1 MGSGI
6 KPGESSCHGLYL
18 QLLILQELLVYCC
31 DFQLTTSGWLNMLG
45 YFYYLIRIEVY
56 IEVLEKR
63 QGLKVACL
71 EGIAYRQGWIDSD
84 TLRENAQPMLKND
97 YGKYL
102 LSILE
107 EKNQTLKKNLEY

>member
-1 MGSGI
+1 M
-6 KPGESSCHGLYL
+6 
-18 QLLILQELLVYCC
+18 
-31 DFQLTTSGWLNMLG
+31 
-45 YFYYLIRIEVY
+45 
-56 IEVLEKR
+56 
-63 QGLKVACL
+63 

-107 EKNQTLKKNLEY
+107 ENETSLIKNLEY